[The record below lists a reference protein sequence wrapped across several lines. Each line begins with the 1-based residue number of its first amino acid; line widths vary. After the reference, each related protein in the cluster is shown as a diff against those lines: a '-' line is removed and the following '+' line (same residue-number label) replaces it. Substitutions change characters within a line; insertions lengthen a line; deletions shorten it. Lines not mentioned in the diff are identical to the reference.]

1 MIRRMAVFASRATLM
16 LFLGLGI
23 AAVAPASA
31 QQDASNSSAPA
42 QLGAPET
49 QSGPRI
55 REMPRA
61 EARFKDSAAPRY
73 KDHRTTVTI
82 STIVL
87 VIALIV
93 LVLVLI

>member
-1 MIRRMAVFASRATLM
+1 MIRRMTVLASRAAL
-16 LFLGLGI
+16 LAVVGLGI

-31 QQDASNSSAPA
+31 QQSASNSSVASVV
-42 QLGAPET
+42 APET
-49 QSGPRI
+49 QSGPRV